1 MKCQSHNKLR
11 IPKGFHGDS
20 RSNIPDL
27 EANNGGWMKAKSGLA
42 PGGDGFPIGS
52 LVILCSLVE
61 IVSGNGPL
69 GQTSKFV
76 KGLWGSPTIQGR
88 WSMVMRVEMGDIQ
101 LLIII
106 AG

>member
-1 MKCQSHNKLR
+1 MTGLR
-11 IPKGFHGDS
+11 VMTTLIRRKKWKWRIFW
-20 RSNIPDL
+20 SNRQRL
-27 EANNGGWMKAKSGLA
+27 RGWMKAKSGLA

-101 LLIII
+101 LLIIT